1 METRIHRYKIYRD
14 EIANESTLIS
24 KVAVDSKA
32 INNYRDRIN
41 HIDSTILE
49 NMNLDR
55 SLLKLVS
62 INQRSAKESETM
74 VHFLNII
81 EEQKMSNI
89 KEEITNTL
97 AKYTYEPIMDSK
109 GQISVS

>member
-1 METRIHRYKIYRD
+1 METRIERYKIYRD

-24 KVAVDSKA
+24 KVAVGSKA
-32 INNYRDRIN
+32 INTYRERIDR
-41 HIDSTILE
+41 IDSTILE

-55 SLLKLVS
+55 NLLKLVS

-81 EEQKMSNI
+81 EEKKMTNI
-89 KEEITNTL
+89 KEEIDTTL
-97 AKYTYEPIMDSK
+97 AKYTYEPIMAPN
-109 GQISVS
+109 GQISIS